1 MIGKTISHYRIIER
15 LGGGG
20 MGVVY
25 RAEDLRL
32 GRDVAL
38 KFLPQEL
45 SRDNLALERF
55 QREARAASALN
66 HPNICTIYD
75 VDSGIPSNGDSSSSE
90 YHQVHFLA
98 MEHLEGQTLKHHI
111 AAAPMDIDLVLDL
124 AIHIADA
131 LDAAHSQGIIHR
143 DIKPANIFV
152 TKRNQAKILDFGLAK
167 LMPERHKALA
177 GASAVETELTPE
189 SLTSPGMTIGT
200 IAYMS
205 PEQAKAKELD
215 ARTDLFSFGIVLYE
229 MATGKPAF
237 SGASNALIF
246 DAILN
251 KMPITPSRVKPEI
264 SPELERIINKALEKD
279 RDLRYQTAAEMRADL
294 KRLKRDTDSGKSA
307 VHSGASEVASS
318 TQTHSAAS
326 TTAAQSEI
334 AAPPKNKLAFVA
346 AGIVLLVIA
355 GFVIYRL
362 SAPKP
367 AKPQSTKIS
376 RISQWNKEI
385 GSSALSPDGHT
396 IAFTSTIGGVPQ
408 VFVMLTS
415 GGEPLQLTND
425 EGAKQVQIFA
435 ADNHEIYYRRVS
447 GRDESWAVPTLG
459 GTPRR
464 VAYGINLVPSK
475 DGESFYYLKSDSRSI
490 FRSNKSGLNEETIYT
505 FSNPFFPIG
514 MALAADNKSLSIISV
529 KEQIT
534 DVSYS
539 GRLWLENKKYEELF
553 TLNGINGGDWL
564 EPGKSLVLSKRV
576 NGLINLWKYDIDSK
590 NLTQLTTG
598 PGPDY
603 NPMSDPATHSIYYA
617 NGKQIGS
624 LIAYNVKTGS
634 STEIFSEL
642 STQPIISPDGK
653 KVLFLK
659 IIEPFRAVE
668 LWVSDLDGKNQ
679 SKLASAAMLGTGMW
693 SPDSSHVS
701 YFSFE
706 NAHERNKGFVSTL
719 DGRNVIEIKGIDGN
733 IQNISWSID
742 AKTLYVSA
750 SSGPTTGTWKVN
762 ADGTGA
768 QVFVENFYAMEPTP
782 DGKYMLGVVLSG
794 KDVGIYEV
802 SLNDR
807 KRISLLPGVETFMV
821 RMSNDKKA
829 FLYAVAGKG
838 EILLYRQ
845 EWQDGKI
852 IGEPKLAMKL
862 PFAFPLQ
869 LFGNAYD
876 FSPDLSTSVYAHA
889 NGQADFYKLTFE
901 NQ

>member
-32 GRDVAL
+32 GRGVAL
-38 KFLPQEL
+38 KFLPEDL
-45 SRDNLALERF
+45 ARDNQALERF

-75 VDSGIPSNGDSSSSE
+75 VDSGIPSDGDSSSGEDHSI
-90 YHQVHFLA
+90 HFLA
-98 MEHLEGQTLKHHI
+98 MELLEGQTLKHCI
-111 AAAPMDIDLVLDL
+111 ASSPLEIDLVSDI
-124 AIHIADA
+124 AIQIADA

-167 LMPERHKALA
+167 LMPERRRAMA
-177 GASAVETELTPE
+177 GASIMETEGTPE

-205 PEQAKAKELD
+205 PEQARAKELD

-229 MATGKPAF
+229 MATQKQAF
-237 SGASNALIF
+237 AGSSNAVIF

-251 KMPITPSRVKPEI
+251 KMPIAPSRVNPEI

-307 VHSGASEVASS
+307 VHSAQTQAVTTTDVPTPLPSSAISTTTPAKNKNLAIVAS
-318 TQTHSAAS
+318 A
-326 TTAAQSEI
+326 I
-334 AAPPKNKLAFVA
+334 
-346 AGIVLLVIA
+346 LLLLIA
-355 GFVIYRL
+355 GFVSYRL
-362 SAPKP
+362 SNSKP
-367 AKPQSTKIS
+367 VKSQSIKIT
-376 RISQWNKEI
+376 RISEWNKEI
-385 GSSALSPDGHT
+385 GSTALSPDGHT

-425 EGAKQVQIFA
+425 EEGKQVQTFA
-435 ADNHEIYYRRVS
+435 PDGHEIYYRRAS

-464 VAYGINLVPSK
+464 VVYGINLQPSK

-490 FRSNKSGLNEETIYT
+490 FRNNKSGLNEETIYT
-505 FSNPFFPIG
+505 FTSAFFPVGIV
-514 MALAADNKSLSIISV
+514 APADDKSLFIVSV
-529 KEQIT
+529 NEQVT
-534 DVSYS
+534 DTSYT
-539 GRLWLENKKYEELF
+539 GRLGLEDKKYEELF
-553 TLNGINGGDWL
+553 SMDGINSGGWL
-564 EPGKSLVLSKRV
+564 EPGKSFVFSIRV
-576 NGLINLWKYDIDSK
+576 NGLINLWKYELSTK
-590 NLTQLTTG
+590 NITQLTTG

-603 NPMSDPATHSIYYA
+603 APMYDRSSNAIYYA

-624 LIAYNVKTGS
+624 LVAYDIKTGAS
-634 STEIFSEL
+634 KEIFSERA
-642 STQPIISPDGK
+642 TQPIISPDGK

-659 IIEPFRAVE
+659 LIEPFRAAE

-679 SKLASAAMLGTGMW
+679 VKLAAATMIGTGMW

-701 YFSFE
+701 FFTFQNVSE
-706 NAHERNKGFVSTL
+706 KNKGFISTL
-719 DGRNVIEIKGIDGN
+719 DGRTITEIKGIEGN
-733 IQNISWSID
+733 VQNISWSND
-742 AKTLYVSA
+742 GKTLYVSA
-750 SSGPTTGTWKVN
+750 SAGPQTRTWKVN

-768 QVFVENFYAMEPTP
+768 EKFLENFYAMEPSP
-782 DGKYMLGVVLSG
+782 DGEYMLGVILSG

-802 SLNDR
+802 SLSDR
-807 KRISLLPGVETFMV
+807 KKTPLLRGVETFMV
-821 RMSNDKKA
+821 HMSNDKKA
-829 FLYAVAGKG
+829 FIYSVAGKG
-838 EILLYRQ
+838 EILFYRQ
-845 EWQDGKI
+845 EWQDGKL
-852 IGEPKLAMKL
+852 IGEPKLALKL

-876 FSPDLSTSVYAHA
+876 FSSDLSTSVYAKA
-889 NGQADFYKLTFE
+889 SGQADFYKLSFE

>member
-1 MIGKTISHYRIIER
+1 MIGKTISHYRITER

-32 GRDVAL
+32 GRGVAL
-38 KFLPQEL
+38 KFLPEEL
-45 SRDNLALERF
+45 ARDNQALERF

-75 VDSGIPSNGDSSSSE
+75 VDSGIPTGGDPSNVED
-90 YHQVHFLA
+90 HPVHFLA
-98 MEHLEGQTLKHHI
+98 MELLEGQTLKHHI
-111 AAAPMDIDLVLDL
+111 AATPIEIELVLDL
-124 AIHIADA
+124 AIQIADA

-152 TKRNQAKILDFGLAK
+152 TKRNQAKVLDFGLAK
-167 LMPERHKALA
+167 LMPERRRAMA
-177 GASAVETELTPE
+177 GASVMETEGTPE

-205 PEQAKAKELD
+205 PEQARAKELD

-229 MATGKPAF
+229 MATQKQAF
-237 SGASNALIF
+237 AGSSNAVIF

-251 KMPITPSRVKPEI
+251 KMPVVASRVNPEI

-294 KRLKRDTDSGKSA
+294 KRLKRDSDSGKSA
-307 VHSGASEVASS
+307 VHSGAAQTAASTEIQSPASS
-318 TQTHSAAS
+318 TVLVK
-326 TTAAQSEI
+326 TAPA
-334 AAPPKNKLAFVA
+334 KNTKLALGA
-346 AGIVLLVIA
+346 AAILLLLIA
-355 GFVIYRL
+355 GFAFYRF
-362 SAPKP
+362 SNSKP
-367 AKPQSTKIS
+367 AKTQTIKIS

-385 GSSALSPDGHT
+385 ASAALSPDGHT
-396 IAFTSTIGGVPQ
+396 IAFTSTVGGVPQ

-415 GGEPLQLTND
+415 GGEPLQLTNN
-425 EGAKQVQIFA
+425 EGGKQVETFSP
-435 ADNHEIYYRRVS
+435 DSHEIYYRRTE

-464 VAYGINLVPSK
+464 VVYGINLQPSK

-490 FRSNKSGLNEETIYT
+490 FRSNKSGLGEETIYT
-505 FSNPFFPIG
+505 LNSAFLPVGI
-514 MALAADNKSLSIISV
+514 ALPSDDKSLFIVSV

-534 DVSYS
+534 DTSYTS
-539 GRLWLENKKYEELF
+539 RLSLKDKKFEELF
-553 TLNGINGGDWL
+553 SMDGINSGDWL
-564 EPGKSLVLSKRV
+564 EPGKSLVFSIRV
-576 NGLINLWKYDIDSK
+576 NGLINLWKYEIGNK
-590 NLTQLTTG
+590 NMTQLTSG
-598 PGPDY
+598 PGPDFD
-603 NPMSDPATHSIYYA
+603 PMYDHSTNAIYYA

-624 LIAYNVKTGS
+624 LVAYDIKTGAS
-634 STEIFSEL
+634 KEIFSEL

-653 KVLFLK
+653 KVLFIK
-659 IIEPFRAVE
+659 IIEPLRATE

-679 SKLASAAMLGTGMW
+679 VKLASGATMGTGMW

-701 YFSFE
+701 FFSSD
-706 NAHERNKGFVSTL
+706 NPQLKNKSLVSTL
-719 DGRNVIEIKGIDGN
+719 DGRNIIEIQGIDSN
-733 IQNISWSID
+733 VQNISWSND

-750 SSGPTTGTWKVN
+750 SAGPRTRTWKVN

-768 QVFVENFYAMEPTP
+768 EKFVEDFYAMEPTP
-782 DGKYMLGVVLSG
+782 DGKYLLGVILSG

-802 SLNDR
+802 SLSDR
-807 KRISLLPGVETFMV
+807 KRTTLLPGVETFMV

-829 FLYAVAGKG
+829 FLYSVAGKG
-838 EILLYRQ
+838 EILFYRQ
-845 EWQDGKI
+845 EWKDGKL
-852 IGEPKLAMKL
+852 IGEPKLALKL

-889 NGQADFYKLTFE
+889 SGQADFYKLSFE
-901 NQ
+901 DK

>member
-32 GRDVAL
+32 GRGVAL
-38 KFLPQEL
+38 KFLPEEL
-45 SRDNLALERF
+45 ARDNQALERF

-75 VDSGIPSNGDSSSSE
+75 VDSGIPTGGDVSIPEEQSI
-90 YHQVHFLA
+90 HFLA
-98 MEHLEGQTLKHHI
+98 MELLEGQTLKHCI
-111 AAAPMDIDLVLDL
+111 SSSTMEIELVLDF
-124 AIHIADA
+124 AIQIADA

-167 LMPERHKALA
+167 LMPERRRAMA
-177 GASAVETELTPE
+177 GASVMETEGTPE

-205 PEQAKAKELD
+205 PEQARAKELD

-229 MATGKPAF
+229 MVTQKQAF
-237 SGASNALIF
+237 VGSSNAVIF

-251 KMPITPSRVKPEI
+251 KMPIAASRVNPEI

-307 VHSGASEVASS
+307 VHSAQTQALSS
-318 TQTHSAAS
+318 SGISSPAPS
-326 TTAAQSEI
+326 TELAQK
-334 AAPPKNKLAFVA
+334 APGKNKKL
-346 AGIVLLVIA
+346 VLTVSAILLLLIA
-355 GFVIYRL
+355 GFAFYR
-362 SAPKP
+362 SKP
-367 AKPQSTKIS
+367 AKPQTIKIS
-376 RISQWNKEI
+376 KISQWNKEI
-385 GSSALSPDGHT
+385 GSAALSPDGHT
-396 IAFTSTIGGVPQ
+396 IAFTSTTAGVPQ

-425 EGAKQVQIFA
+425 EGGKQVQTFA
-435 ADNHEIYYRRVS
+435 PDGHEIYYRRAS

-464 VAYGINLVPSK
+464 VLYGINLAPAK

-505 FSNPFFPIG
+505 FNNPFFPLVIVVSPDG
-514 MALAADNKSLSIISV
+514 KSLFTVSV

-534 DVSYS
+534 DTTYA
-539 GRLWLENKKYEELF
+539 GRLRLEDKKFEELF
-553 TLNGINGGDWL
+553 SLDGINSIDWF
-564 EPGKSLVLSKRV
+564 EPGKSLVLSRRL
-576 NGLINLWKYDIDSK
+576 NGLTNLWKYEIDTK
-590 NLTQLTTG
+590 KMTQLTTG
-598 PGPDY
+598 PGPDF
-603 NPMSDPATHSIYYA
+603 NPMQDPSSNAIYYA
-617 NGKQIGS
+617 NGKQTGS
-624 LIAYNVKTGS
+624 LVAYNVKTGV
-634 STEIFSEL
+634 STEILSEL

-653 KVLFLK
+653 KVLFIKLV
-659 IIEPFRAVE
+659 EPVRVTE

-679 SKLASAAMLGTGMW
+679 LKLASASLIGTGMW

-701 YFSFE
+701 FFTFDSTLQS
-706 NAHERNKGFVSTL
+706 NKGFVSTL
-719 DGRNVIEIKGIDGN
+719 DGRNISEIKGIDGN
-733 IQNISWSID
+733 VQNISWSND

-750 SSGPTTGTWKVN
+750 SAGPQTRTWKVN
-762 ADGTGA
+762 ANGTGA
-768 QVFVENFYAMEPTP
+768 EKFVEDFYTMEASP
-782 DGKYMLGVVLSG
+782 DGKYLLGVILSG
-794 KDVGIYEV
+794 KDVGIYQV
-802 SLNDR
+802 SLSDR
-807 KRISLLPGVETFMV
+807 KRTTLLPGVETFMV

-829 FLYAVAGKG
+829 FLYAVAGRG
-838 EILLYRQ
+838 EILSYRQ
-845 EWQDGKI
+845 EWKDGKL
-852 IGEPKLAMKL
+852 IGEPKLALKL

-876 FSPDLSTSVYAHA
+876 FSPDLSTSVYAKA
-889 NGQADFYKLTFE
+889 SGQADFFKLSFE
-901 NQ
+901 DK

>member
-32 GRDVAL
+32 GRGVAL
-38 KFLPQEL
+38 KFLPEDL
-45 SRDNLALERF
+45 ARDNQALERF

-75 VDSGIPSNGDSSSSE
+75 IDSGVPTGGDSSSVE
-90 YHQVHFLA
+90 HAIHFLA
-98 MEHLEGQTLKHHI
+98 MELLEGQTLKHCI
-111 AAAPMDIDLVLDL
+111 ASSPIEIELVLDL
-124 AIHIADA
+124 AIQIADA
-131 LDAAHSQGIIHR
+131 LDAAHQQGIIHR

-167 LMPERHKALA
+167 LMPERRRAMA
-177 GASAVETELTPE
+177 GASMMETEGTPE

-205 PEQAKAKELD
+205 PEQARAKELD

-229 MATGKPAF
+229 MATAKQAF
-237 SGASNALIF
+237 TGSSNAVIF

-251 KMPITPSRVKPEI
+251 KMPIAPSRVNPEI
-264 SPELERIINKALEKD
+264 SAELERIINKSLEKD

-307 VHSGASEVASS
+307 VHSAQTPAALSTEIHPAVSSRVAVKTASA
-318 TQTHSAAS
+318 
-326 TTAAQSEI
+326 
-334 AAPPKNKLAFVA
+334 KNTKLGLIVA
-346 AGIVLLVIA
+346 AVLLLLIA
-355 GFVIYRL
+355 GFAFYRL
-362 SAPKP
+362 SGPKP
-367 AKPQSTKIS
+367 AKQQTTKIS

-385 GSSALSPDGHT
+385 ATSALSPDGHT
-396 IAFTSTIGGVPQ
+396 IAFSSTIGGVQ
-408 VFVMLTS
+408 QIFVMLTS

-425 EGAKQVQIFA
+425 EAAKQVQTFA
-435 ADNHEIYYRRVS
+435 PDGHEIYYRRIS

-464 VAYGINLVPSK
+464 VAYGINLQPSK
-475 DGESFYYLKSDSRSI
+475 DGESFYYLRSDSRSI
-490 FRSNKSGLNEETIYT
+490 FRSNKSGLNEETVYT
-505 FSNPFFPIG
+505 FGNDFFPVGI
-514 MALAADNKSLSIISV
+514 AAVTDDNSLYIVSV
-529 KEQIT
+529 KEQVT
-534 DVSYS
+534 NTSYT
-539 GRLWLENKKYEELF
+539 GRLSLKDKKFEELF
-553 TLNGINGGDWL
+553 SMDGINSGDWMEL
-564 EPGKSLVLSKRV
+564 GKSFVFSRSV
-576 NGLINLWKYDIDSK
+576 NGLINLYKYEIATKS
-590 NLTQLTTG
+590 LTPLTTG

-603 NPMSDPATHSIYYA
+603 APMYDPSNKSIYYA

-624 LIAYNVKTGS
+624 LVAYNIKTGA

-653 KVLFLK
+653 KVLFLRV
-659 IIEPFRAVE
+659 IEPFRAVE

-679 SKLASAAMLGTGMW
+679 VKLTSAVSLGTGMW

-701 YFSFE
+701 YFTFE
-706 NAHERNKGFVSTL
+706 NVNEPNKGFVSTI
-719 DGRNVIEIKGIDGN
+719 DGRTITEIKGIEGN
-733 IQNISWSID
+733 IQNISWSND

-750 SSGPTTGTWKVN
+750 SAGPQTRTWKVN
-762 ADGTGA
+762 GDGTGA
-768 QVFVENFYAMEPTP
+768 EKFVENFYAMEPTP
-782 DGKYMLGVVLSG
+782 DGKYLLGVILSG

-802 SLNDR
+802 SLSDR
-807 KRISLLPGVETFMV
+807 TKTTLLPGVETFMV
-821 RMSNDKKA
+821 HMSNDKKA
-829 FLYAVAGKG
+829 ILYSVAGKG
-838 EILLYRQ
+838 EILFYRQ
-845 EWQDGKI
+845 EWKDGKL
-852 IGEPKLAMKL
+852 IGKPKLALKL

-876 FSPDLSTSVYAHA
+876 FSSDLSTSVYAHA
-889 NGQADFYKLTFE
+889 SGQSDFYKLTFE
-901 NQ
+901 DK

>member
-38 KFLPQEL
+38 KFLPEDL
-45 SRDNLALERF
+45 ARDSQALERF

-75 VDSGIPSNGDSSSSE
+75 VDSGIPNDGDSSSAE
-90 YHQVHFLA
+90 NHPVHFLA
-98 MEHLEGQTLKHHI
+98 MEHLQGQTLKHQI
-111 AAAPMDIDLVLDL
+111 ATTPMEIDLVLDI
-124 AIHIADA
+124 AIQIADA

-152 TKRNQAKILDFGLAK
+152 TKRNQTKILDFGLAK
-167 LMPERHKALA
+167 LMPERRRAMA
-177 GASAVETELTPE
+177 GASMMETEGTPE

-205 PEQAKAKELD
+205 PEQARAKELD

-229 MATGKPAF
+229 MATQKQAF
-237 SGASNALIF
+237 AGSSNAVIF

-251 KMPITPSRVKPEI
+251 KMPIAPSRVNPEI
-264 SPELERIINKALEKD
+264 SAELERIINKALEKD

-307 VHSGASEVASS
+307 VHSGQ
-318 TQTHSAAS
+318 TQTEFIPRSSFSESSGAAAKIAPQKN
-326 TTAAQSEI
+326 TKLGLI
-334 AAPPKNKLAFVA
+334 AAT
-346 AGIVLLVIA
+346 VLLLLLA
-355 GFVIYRL
+355 GFAFYRF

-376 RISQWNKEI
+376 RISEWNKEI
-385 GSSALSPDGHT
+385 ATTALSPDGHT
-396 IAFTSTIGGVPQ
+396 IAFTSTIGGVQQ

-425 EGAKQVQIFA
+425 EESKQVETFA
-435 ADNHEIYYRRVS
+435 PDGHEIYYRRIS

-464 VAYGINLVPSK
+464 VVYGINLQPSK
-475 DGESFYYLKSDSRSI
+475 DGESFFYLKSDSRSI
-490 FRSNKSGLNEETIYT
+490 FRSDKAGLNEETLYT
-505 FSNPFFPIG
+505 FGNTSFPVGI
-514 MALAADNKSLSIISV
+514 AAVTDDKSLVIVSV
-529 KEQIT
+529 KEQVT
-534 DVSYS
+534 DTSYT
-539 GRLWLENKKYEELF
+539 GRLSLEDKKFEELF
-553 TLNGINGGDWL
+553 SMNGINSGDWF
-564 EPGKSLVLSKRV
+564 EPGKSFVFSRRV
-576 NGLINLWKYDIDSK
+576 NGLINLWKYELATK

-603 NPMSDPATHSIYYA
+603 APMYDPFSNAIYYA

-624 LIAYNVKTGS
+624 LVAYNIKTGG
-634 STEIFSEL
+634 STEIFSERA
-642 STQPIISPDGK
+642 TQPTISPDGK

-659 IIEPFRAVE
+659 LIEPFRAAE

-679 SKLASAAMLGTGMW
+679 AKLASATMIGTGMW

-701 YFSFE
+701 YFTFE
-706 NAHERNKGFVSTL
+706 NTNAQGKGFISTL
-719 DGRNVIEIKGIDGN
+719 DGRSTIEIKGLEGN
-733 IQNISWSID
+733 VQNISWSND
-742 AKTLYVSA
+742 AKTLYVSVTA
-750 SSGPTTGTWKVN
+750 GPRTRVWKVN
-762 ADGTGA
+762 ADGSGA
-768 QVFVENFYAMEPTP
+768 QKFVEHFYAMEPSP
-782 DGKYMLGVVLSG
+782 DGNYLLGVVLFG

-802 SLNDR
+802 SLSDG
-807 KRISLLPGVETFMV
+807 KRIALLPGVETFMV
-821 RMSNDKKA
+821 HVSNDKKA
-829 FLYAVAGKG
+829 FIYSVAGKG
-838 EILLYRQ
+838 EILFYRQ
-845 EWQDGKI
+845 EWIDGKL
-852 IGEPKLAMKL
+852 IGQPKLTLKL

-869 LFGNAYD
+869 LYGNAYD
-876 FSPDLSTSVYAHA
+876 FSSDLSTSVYAHA
-889 NGQADFYKLTFE
+889 NGQADFYKLSFE

>member
-32 GRDVAL
+32 GRGVAL

-45 SRDNLALERF
+45 ARDNQALERF

-75 VDSGIPSNGDSSSSE
+75 VDSGIPNDGDSSSNGD
-90 YHQVHFLA
+90 QFIHFLA
-98 MEHLEGQTLKHHI
+98 MEVLEGQTLKHWI
-111 AAAPMDIDLVLDL
+111 ASSPMEIELVLDL
-124 AIHIADA
+124 AIQIADA
-131 LDAAHSQGIIHR
+131 LDAAHQQGIIHR

-167 LMPERHKALA
+167 LMPERRKAMA
-177 GASAVETELTPE
+177 GASLMETEGTPE

-205 PEQAKAKELD
+205 PEQARAKELD

-229 MATGKPAF
+229 MATQKQAF
-237 SGASNALIF
+237 SGSSNAVIF

-251 KMPITPSRVKPEI
+251 KMPTPASRVNPEI

-307 VHSGASEVASS
+307 VHSGATQIASS
-318 TQTHSAAS
+318 TEIQSSASLVKPAS
-326 TTAAQSEI
+326 G
-334 AAPPKNKLAFVA
+334 KNKTMALAGA
-346 AGIVLLVIA
+346 AILLVLIA
-355 GFVIYRL
+355 GFAFYRL
-362 SAPKP
+362 SNSKP
-367 AKPQSTKIS
+367 AKAQTTKIS

-385 GSSALSPDGHT
+385 GSATLSPDGHT
-396 IAFTSTIGGVPQ
+396 IAFTSTISGVPQ

-425 EGAKQVQIFA
+425 EGAKQVQTFA
-435 ADNHEIYYRRVS
+435 ADGHEIYYRRVS
-447 GRDESWAVPTLG
+447 GRDESWAVATLG

-464 VAYGINLVPSK
+464 VVYGINLAPSP
-475 DGESFYYLKSDSRSI
+475 DGEFYYYLKSDSRSI
-490 FRSNKSGLNEETIYT
+490 FRSKKSGLTEETVYT
-505 FSNPFFPIG
+505 FNSPFFPVG
-514 MALAADNKSLSIISV
+514 MGVSPDGKSLFTVSV

-534 DVSYS
+534 DTSYS
-539 GRLWLENKKYEELF
+539 GRFWLENRKFEELF
-553 TLNGINGGDWL
+553 SIDGINGGDWL
-564 EPGKSLVLSKRV
+564 EPGKSWVFSIRV
-576 NGLINLWKYDIDSK
+576 NGLINLWKYEIGNK
-590 NLTQLTTG
+590 NMTQLTSG
-598 PGPDY
+598 PGPDFD
-603 NPMSDPATHSIYYA
+603 PMYDRSSNTIYYA

-624 LIAYNVKTGS
+624 LVAYNVKTGS
-634 STEIFSEL
+634 SKEIFSEL

-659 IIEPFRAVE
+659 LIEPFRATE

-679 SKLASAAMLGTGMW
+679 TKLASAAMMGTGMW

-701 YFSFE
+701 FFSFE
-706 NAHERNKGFVSTL
+706 NARDQNKGFVSTL
-719 DGRNVIEIKGIDGN
+719 DGRNVIQIQGIQGN
-733 IQNISWSID
+733 IQNISWSVD
-742 AKTLYVSA
+742 SKTLYVSA
-750 SSGPTTGTWKVN
+750 SAGPITRTWKVN

-768 QVFVENFYAMEPTP
+768 EKFVDDFYSMEATP
-782 DGKYMLGVVLSG
+782 DGNYLLGVILSG
-794 KDVGIYEV
+794 KNVGIYQV

-807 KRISLLPGVETFMV
+807 KRTALLPGVETFMV
-821 RMSNDKKA
+821 RMSNDKKT
-829 FLYAVAGKG
+829 FLYAVAGRD
-838 EILLYRQ
+838 EILLYKQ
-845 EWQDGKI
+845 EWKDGKL
-852 IGEPKLAMKL
+852 IGEPKLALKL

-876 FSPDLSTSVYAHA
+876 FSPDLSTSVYARA
-889 NGQADFYKLTFE
+889 SGQADFYKLSFE
-901 NQ
+901 DK

>member
-32 GRDVAL
+32 GRGVAL
-38 KFLPQEL
+38 KFLPEEL
-45 SRDNLALERF
+45 ARDSQALERF

-75 VDSGIPSNGDSSSSE
+75 VDSGTPTGGDVSIPEEQSI
-90 YHQVHFLA
+90 HFLA
-98 MEHLEGQTLKHHI
+98 MELLEGQTLKHCI
-111 AAAPMDIDLVLDL
+111 ASSPMEIELVLDL
-124 AIHIADA
+124 AIQIADA

-167 LMPERHKALA
+167 LMPERRRAMA
-177 GASAVETELTPE
+177 GASLMETETTPA

-205 PEQAKAKELD
+205 PEQARAKELD

-229 MATGKPAF
+229 MATAKQAF
-237 SGASNALIF
+237 AGSSNAVIF

-251 KMPITPSRVKPEI
+251 KMPVAASRVNPEI
-264 SPELERIINKALEKD
+264 SPELERIVNKALEKD

-307 VHSGASEVASS
+307 AHSAAAQTAESTEIRSPASS
-318 TQTHSAAS
+318 TVLEKTAPAKNTKLALGVAAILLLL
-326 TTAAQSEI
+326 I
-334 AAPPKNKLAFVA
+334 ASFAFYRFSSSKPPKTQT
-346 AGIVLLVIA
+346 I
-355 GFVIYRL
+355 
-362 SAPKP
+362 
-367 AKPQSTKIS
+367 KIS
-376 RISQWNKEI
+376 RLSQWNKEI
-385 GSSALSPDGHT
+385 GSAALSPDGHT

-425 EGAKQVQIFA
+425 EEGKQVQTFA
-435 ADNHEIYYRRVS
+435 PDGHEIYYRRVS

-464 VAYGINLVPSK
+464 VAYGINLQPSK

-490 FRSNKSGLNEETIYT
+490 FRSNKSGLSEETIYT
-505 FSNPFFPIG
+505 FSNAFFPVGI
-514 MALAADNKSLSIISV
+514 AAITDDKSLVVVSV

-534 DVSYS
+534 DTSYT
-539 GRLWLENKKYEELF
+539 GQLWLKDKKYEEMF
-553 TLNGINGGDWL
+553 SMDGINSGDWL
-564 EPGKSLVLSKRV
+564 EPGKSLVFSRRV
-576 NGLINLWKYDIDSK
+576 NGLINLWKYELATK

-603 NPMSDPATHSIYYA
+603 DPMYDPSSKAIYYA

-624 LIAYNVKTGS
+624 LVAYDIKTGAS
-634 STEIFSEL
+634 KEIFSEL

-659 IIEPFRAVE
+659 LIEPFRATE

-679 SKLASAAMLGTGMW
+679 VKLTAAAYIGTGMW

-701 YFSFE
+701 FFTFE
-706 NAHERNKGFVSTL
+706 NANEPNKGFVSTL
-719 DGRNVIEIKGIDGN
+719 DGRTITEIKGIEGN
-733 IQNISWSID
+733 IQNISWSND

-750 SSGPTTGTWKVN
+750 STGPITRTWKVN

-768 QVFVENFYAMEPTP
+768 EKFVENFYAMEPTG
-782 DGKYMLGVVLSG
+782 DGKYLLGVILSG

-802 SLNDR
+802 SLSDR
-807 KRISLLPGVETFMV
+807 KKTPLLPGVETFMV
-821 RMSNDKKA
+821 HMSNDKKA
-829 FLYAVAGKG
+829 ILYSVAGKG
-838 EILLYRQ
+838 EILFYRQ
-845 EWQDGKI
+845 EWKDGKL
-852 IGEPKLAMKL
+852 IGEPKLALKL

-876 FSPDLSTSVYAHA
+876 FSSDLSTSVYAHA
-889 NGQADFYKLTFE
+889 SGQADFFKLSFE
-901 NQ
+901 DK